1 MLKIAKNNLPALFRK
16 INETKEVYLPIRTAE
31 QVNFG
36 VYTEGCDVALE
47 TLKTVKSPKDAFF
60 PQSET
65 LYTCQ
70 REGKAIRE
78 QIPAGSYVIAMCIEG
93 KPMSSTELAQTV
105 KKAENTGKSKLCVL
119 IGGSEGLEESLKQE
133 ADLRLSMSP
142 MTFPHHLARVMVLEQ
157 LYRAEAIQAG
167 SKYHK

>member
-1 MLKIAKNNLPALFRK
+1 MRSIKLICVGKLKEKFYLEACKEYTKRLSGFGEIAVVEL
-16 INETKEVYLPIRTAE
+16 
-31 QVNFG
+31 
-36 VYTEGCDVALE
+36 TEESGRPDEL
-47 TLKTVKSPKDAFF
+47 
-60 PQSET
+60 
-65 LYTCQ
+65 Q

-78 QIPAGSYVIAMCIEG
+78 QIPAGAYVIAMCIEG

-105 KKAENTGKSKLCVL
+105 KKAENAGKSKLCVL

-157 LYRAEAIQAG
+157 LYRACAINAG

>member
-1 MLKIAKNNLPALFRK
+1 MLNIRLICVGKLKEKFYLEACKEYTKRLSGFGEIAVVEL
-16 INETKEVYLPIRTAE
+16 
-31 QVNFG
+31 
-36 VYTEGCDVALE
+36 TEESGRPDDL
-47 TLKTVKSPKDAFF
+47 
-60 PQSET
+60 
-65 LYTCQ
+65 Q

-78 QIPAGSYVIAMCIEG
+78 QIPAGAYVIAMCIEG

-157 LYRAEAIQAG
+157 LYRACAINAG

>member
-1 MLKIAKNNLPALFRK
+1 MRSIKLICVGKLKEKFYLEACKEYTKRLNGFGEIAVVEL
-16 INETKEVYLPIRTAE
+16 
-31 QVNFG
+31 
-36 VYTEGCDVALE
+36 TEESGRPDEL
-47 TLKTVKSPKDAFF
+47 
-60 PQSET
+60 
-65 LYTCQ
+65 Q

-78 QIPAGSYVIAMCIEG
+78 QIPAGAYVIAMCIEG

-157 LYRAEAIQAG
+157 LYRACAINAG